1 MPMSKSFYDAT
12 MKALENYIDR
22 QHNGVVRRASLA
34 LGFPETSNVMATWIA
49 GTKKPRLEAIA
60 PVMDTIGVR
69 VVEPDEKLE
78 GYSLIPK
85 TTARAGAGS
94 SYIIEDET
102 DGLYAFRTD
111 FLGRMRIAEKNAVLL
126 DVMGDSMDPTLKNG
140 DTILVDRGDTEIMDG
155 NIYLIGFQQ
164 QLLVKRLFHSVT
176 GIVLR
181 SDNPVYM
188 DTPIPQEYLD
198 DFIVFGRMRWMAR
211 AF

>member
-1 MPMSKSFYDAT
+1 MSKTFYDST
-12 MKALENYIDR
+12 LSALKNYIDSR
-22 QHNGVVRRASLA
+22 HDGVTRRAALA
-34 LGFPETSNVMATWIA
+34 LGYQDSAVVSQWMNGRRAPSLA
-49 GTKKPRLEAIA
+49 AIG

-69 VVEPDEKLE
+69 VVEPDERLE
-78 GYSLIPK
+78 GYSLVPK
-85 TTARAGAGS
+85 TTAKAGAGS
-94 SYIIEDET
+94 SYIVEDET

-164 QLLVKRLFHSVT
+164 QLLIKRVFHSVT

-198 DFIVFGRMRWMAR
+198 DFIVFGRMRWLAR